1 MINPIFTCSPPA
13 SIGEEEASFSSFW
26 SLTEDER
33 RLIKE
38 LQNVEQR
45 EVALQQFLRYGS
57 GPEPSVVLDDFLFLG
72 NIHHGSDLELLERFK
87 IGKLKTMLPSLI

>member
-1 MINPIFTCSPPA
+1 MINPIFTPSPPA
-13 SIGEEEASFSSFW
+13 CIDEEDAGFSSFW
-26 SLTEDER
+26 SLTEDEH

-38 LQNVEQR
+38 LQNIEQR

-72 NIHHGSDLELLERFK
+72 NIHQGSNLELLERFK
-87 IGKLKTMLPSLI
+87 IGKLKTTLLNLI